1 MRRINLQC
9 HFEKVWGLQRM
20 IRGENKR
27 LFKLNHK
34 SKINQRQIKLSP
46 VFTKRET
53 RPRVYRFLLV
63 PRVTGLGVGVFDT
76 LSDSIQCLKV

>member
-1 MRRINLQC
+1 M
-9 HFEKVWGLQRM
+9 
-20 IRGENKR
+20 
-27 LFKLNHK
+27 FKLNHN
-34 SKINQRQIKLSP
+34 SEINQRQIKVSP

-76 LSDSIQCLKV
+76 LSDSIQYLNFAQKMINSIFNLILLYSRFNSKYC